1 MFFSRRFAGASIIA
15 LALSAQAGL
24 AQWDWTT
31 NVPHMF
37 NTNTGN
43 VGISQNNPLDMLHLT
58 YTPLKS
64 PGEATVRL
72 SAQNE
77 GYIGKFTLNNL
88 GGQSSFATN
97 DDVILKSQGNKAD
110 DVIITA
116 NTATGDIRFGTGVP
130 DTEKMTILNNG
141 NVGIGYITPSVKL
154 RVEGAAQ
161 VLGSNS
167 STKALPWWTSMTS
180 GLFSVAD
187 SDGGGLFAWD
197 SAGIADD
204 RADMV
209 LWYGDD
215 WNANMRFM
223 RSAWNGTNMALY
235 DVMSMSPLLNVG
247 IATTAPQARFH
258 VQDGTVLF
266 KGSGITDPLTGL
278 PTGNTP
284 VSGAGTRLMWIPAR
298 KAFRAGE
305 VSGTQWDDTNIG
317 DYSFAF
323 GRDSRAEDNY
333 TVAMGYGA
341 KAIGEH
347 SIALGWNADANSGFV
362 TPGEHGAIAIGHDS
376 KAYAQDAVAIGYSA
390 RAQGVYS
397 YALGHGA
404 FSSATESIAL
414 GGGASASANYA
425 LALGNVAYA
434 TGTDAVAIGSSS
446 SSSGANAFAIGSGAT
461 ATNTH
466 SFAMGRMMQ
475 NNTPS
480 SLMVGFSSTLTTTP
494 RLYVD
499 ATHVAVNTSTPGGY
513 DFYVNG
519 TTYCSL
525 GIWSASDE
533 RFKKDIKPIEN
544 ASSQLMKLQ
553 GVTYNWKEKE
563 FPEREF
569 PSDKQIGLIAQEVEK
584 VFPELVK
591 TNTDG
596 YKAIAYQNLVPVL
609 VEAFKEQQTSV
620 KNLQENNDKLANEL
634 SEVRAENEQ
643 LQSKMTMLM
652 DRLDRLD
659 ATLQQCCAQNSF
671 DRTGTIDS
679 PAFDGAVL
687 EQNDPNPFD
696 GTTTIRYQLPNQSN
710 HAEIVISSI
719 ETGSKLTVF
728 TLKNNSGSVV
738 VNAQNWASGTYL
750 YSLIIDGKIVVSK
763 KMSLIR

>member
-266 KGSGITDPLTGL
+266 RGSGITDPLTGL

-284 VSGAGTRLMWIPAR
+284 VSGAGTRLMWIPAK

-305 VSGTQWDDTNIG
+305 VNGTQWDDTNIG

-323 GRDSRAEDNY
+323 GYNASAEDNY
-333 TVAMGYGA
+333 TIAMGLEA
-341 KAIGEH
+341 TAIGQH
-347 SIALGWNADANSGFV
+347 SIALGWDADANSSFI
-362 TPGEHGAIAIGHDS
+362 TPGNHGAIAIGHS
-376 KAYAQDAVAIGYSA
+376 SRSYAQDAVAIGYTT
-390 RAQGVYS
+390 RAQG
-397 YALGHGA
+397 
-404 FSSATESIAL
+404 
-414 GGGASASANYA
+414 NY
-425 LALGNVAYA
+425 
-434 TGTDAVAIGSSS
+434 AVAIGSEVQ
-446 SSSGANAFAIGSGAT
+446 AN
-461 ATNTH
+461 NTY

-475 NNTPS
+475 NTIAN
-480 SLMVGFSSTLTTTP
+480 SLMIGFASATTTTAS
-494 RLYVD
+494 LYVD
-499 ATHVAVNTSTPGGY
+499 ASRVAVNTPINAGAPGIY
-513 DFYVNG
+513 NFYVNG
-519 TTYCSL
+519 ITYCSL

-710 HAEIVISSI
+710 HAELVISSI